1 MSNKEISNQFL
12 TLSKLMEVHG
22 ENSFRTKSYSIAAY
36 KIGQLPVEIKSLSAE
51 KISSLNGIGDA
62 IAKKIQEIFSDGMIK
77 NLQDLIL
84 KTPEGIFEMLKIKG
98 LGPKKIGVIWKEM
111 GIENIGELLYAC
123 EENRLLMYDG
133 FGKKTQQNVVE
144 AIQFFMSQKGSYLYA
159 QVAQLSQELLSL
171 FKKIFST
178 KNISL
183 TGDFRRQVETIFV
196 LEFVI
201 TASQKSIMSEVKK
214 LDEFELV
221 EEAVDSV
228 SYKFKQGIVV
238 KIFSST
244 SDNFIATLFDKSGN
258 DDFVNAFYKMLP
270 KSKILE
276 LKNEEQIFKEAG
288 IQYIP
293 PFLRENAEILTMAA
307 QNEIPEVIQPQD
319 IKGIIHC
326 HSNWSD
332 GINTLEELATACKK
346 SGKEYLVIS
355 DHSKTAS
362 YANGLSIERIEAQHD
377 LVDELNKKLKPFKI
391 FKSIESDIL
400 NDGALDY
407 NEDILQSFDLVIT
420 SVHSNLKMIEEKA
433 MARLLKAIENPYTTI
448 LGHMTGRLLLSR
460 KGYPVDYKKVIDAC
474 AANKVVIEINAHPR
488 RLDIRWQWISY
499 ALSKNVLLSIDP
511 DAHSIAEFDNTLY
524 GVLVAQKGMLTPAQN
539 LSSFSLNE
547 FENFL
552 KNKKTDQASR

>member
-1 MSNKEISNQFL
+1 MSNKEISNQFS
-12 TLSKLMEVHG
+12 TLSKLMDVHG
-22 ENSFRTKSYSIAAY
+22 ENSFRSKSYSIAAY
-36 KIGQLPVEIKSLSAE
+36 KISQLPVELKSLSPE

-77 NLQDLIL
+77 NLQELIL

-98 LGPKKIGVIWKEM
+98 LGPKKVGVIWREM

-159 QVAQLSQELLSL
+159 QVDQLSQELLLL

-178 KNISL
+178 ESISL
-183 TGDFRRQVETIFV
+183 TGNFRRQEETLNA

-201 TASQKSIMSEVKK
+201 AASPQTIIGEVKK
-214 LDEFELV
+214 LSEFELI

-228 SYKFKQGIVV
+228 SYKFKEGITV

-244 SDNFIATLFDKSGN
+244 SENFIATLFERTGN
-258 DDFVNAFYKMLP
+258 ENFVNAFYNLYP
-270 KSKILE
+270 ESKIKGS
-276 LKNEEQIFKEAG
+276 KNEGQIFKDAG

-293 PFLRENAEILTMAA
+293 PFLRENVEILDLARE
-307 QNEIPEVIQPQD
+307 NKIPVVIQPQD

-332 GINTLEELATACKK
+332 GINTLEELANACKK

-355 DHSKTAS
+355 DHSRTAS
-362 YANGLSIERIEAQHD
+362 YANGLSVERIKAQHE
-377 LVDELNKKLKPFKI
+377 LVDELNEKLKPFKI

-400 NDGALDY
+400 NDGSLDY
-407 NEDILQSFDLVIT
+407 EGDILGSFDLVIT
-420 SVHSNLKMIEEKA
+420 SVHSNLKMTEEKA

-460 KGYPVDYKKVIDAC
+460 KGYPLDYKKIIDAC

-499 ALSKNVLLSIDP
+499 ALSKGVLLSIDP
-511 DAHSIAEFDNTLY
+511 DSHSIAEFDNTYY
-524 GVLVAQKGMLTPAQN
+524 GVLIAQKGMLTPAQN
-539 LSSFSLNE
+539 LSSFSLQD
-547 FENFL
+547 FEEFL
-552 KNKKTDQASR
+552 KNRK